1 MPERTSTP
9 EVAAAAS
16 STTAP
21 SAAAVRSGASAS
33 ATGAPPFTPLE
44 QQALEHIW
52 IHTARWLDLAERDGL
67 RVLVRGDGCRLW
79 DARGRVYLDS
89 LAGLY
94 VVNVGHGRRE
104 IGDAMARQ
112 AGELAYVSAASY
124 TSLPAV
130 QLGEVLAG
138 LTPGDLNRFFFCS
151 GGSEAVETAMK
162 IAKQIQAMRGFPKR
176 YKIIARVGGYHGAT
190 FGAMSITSSHNE
202 TYFGPFMPGVSFV
215 PSPDRY
221 RRRFGLGGEAEDL
234 ACADA
239 IDYEIRAQGAETVA
253 AVIGEPISAANN
265 THVPS
270 PRYWQ
275 RVREICDKHGVLLI
289 LDEVINGF
297 GRTGTMFAT
306 EKFGVVP
313 DLMTMAKGLSS
324 GYAPIGAVAVRDGLY
339 NEFKQKDVGL
349 AHLLT
354 FGGQAVSC
362 AAALANLDIRR
373 REELPRRTAENGP
386 YLLEQLE
393 SLRSHPTVGDVR
405 GSGLLC
411 AVELVQNKETK
422 EPFGWGPAAAAHPF
436 SRRLV
441 AAMDERGLF
450 GRVFMSIQISPPLI
464 ITRAEIDRMVAMIDE
479 SLTVAEREFGFA

>member
-1 MPERTSTP
+1 MPDTGPAREIATP
-9 EVAAAAS
+9 SQASSASGPAPAAAL
-16 STTAP
+16 
-21 SAAAVRSGASAS
+21 
-33 ATGAPPFTPLE
+33 TPLE

-67 RVLVRGDGCRLW
+67 RVLVRGEGCRLW

-94 VVNVGHGRRE
+94 VVNAGHGRRE

-112 AGELAYVSAASY
+112 ARELAYVSAASY

-130 QLGEVLAG
+130 QLGDVLAG
-138 LTPGDLNRFFFCS
+138 MTPGDLNRFFFCS

-176 YKIIARVGGYHGAT
+176 YKIIARLGGYHGAT
-190 FGAMSITSSHNE
+190 FGALSITSSRNE
-202 TYFGPFMPGVSFV
+202 TYFGPFMHGVSFV

-221 RRRFGLGGEAEDL
+221 RARFGLAGEAEDL
-234 ACADA
+234 ACAEA
-239 IDYEIRAQGAETVA
+239 IDYEIRAQGPETVA
-253 AVIGEPISAANN
+253 AVIGEPVSAANA

-306 EKFGVVP
+306 EQFGIVP

-324 GYAPIGAVAVRDGLY
+324 GYAPIGAVAVTDRLY
-339 NEFKQKDVGL
+339 TEFKQKDVGL

-362 AAALANLDIRR
+362 AAALANLDILR
-373 REELPRRTAENGP
+373 REDLPRRSAEQGA
-386 YLLEQLE
+386 YLMEQLQR
-393 SLRSHPTVGDVR
+393 LRAHPTVGDVR
-405 GSGLLC
+405 GIGLLC
-411 AVELVQNKETK
+411 AVELVQNTETK

-450 GRVFMSIQISPPLI
+450 GRVFMSIQISPPLV
-464 ITRAEIDRMVAMIDE
+464 ITREEVDRMVALIDE
-479 SLTVAEREFGFA
+479 SLTVTEREFGFA